1 MDNSAPDPRRR
12 GQNSLSLSHRHLRAA
27 IDRVVHLNEDISVA
41 SDEQMRGLDQIN
53 GTMSP
58 LDDVT
63 QRNAALLEEATAA
76 AETLEE
82 LADHPCYMLMAFR
95 LNSRMSESGKWQEGR
110 RGTPSDSNYSCV
122 PEELR

>member
-1 MDNSAPDPRRR
+1 
-12 GQNSLSLSHRHLRAA
+12 
-27 IDRVVHLNEDISVA
+27 
-41 SDEQMRGLDQIN
+41 MRGLDQIN

-82 LADHPCYMLMAFR
+82 KADQQCCMLMAFR
-95 LNSRMSESGKWQEGR
+95 LNSRMSESGEWQDGR
-110 RGTPSDSNYSCV
+110 RGTPADSNYSCV